1 MARLKIIV
9 LETNGNEISY
19 AFWADVPAARQIFY
33 ADAGKASV
41 WKDAT
46 AADNAALQN
55 GSVVEKTDSIV
66 FEPSAGAP
74 RIRQELEALHN
85 RFQNKITAHN
95 PWNRYGTV
103 FDGTAWTNGGVA

>member
-1 MARLKIIV
+1 MARFKIII
-9 LETNGNEISY
+9 LETNGNEVNY
-19 AFWADVPAARQIFY
+19 AFWADVPLARQPFY
-33 ADAGKASV
+33 ADAGKVSA
-41 WKDAT
+41 WKGAT

-95 PWNRYGTV
+95 PWSKYGTTLDTV
-103 FDGTAWTNGGVA
+103 WTNGGVA